1 MEIERKEVFVARGEI
16 LAVSVFLVYS
26 SLIAPTSSGIVLL
39 NQYLFTS
46 EREARPPRDYYYEQ
60 FQF

>member
-39 NQYLFTS
+39 NQYLFTA
-46 EREARPPRDYYYEQ
+46 EREANAVKS
-60 FQF
+60 

>member
-26 SLIAPTSSGIVLL
+26 SLIAPTSSGGEIGYSEFLSPKSVTRLASRL
-39 NQYLFTS
+39 NS
-46 EREARPPRDYYYEQ
+46 
-60 FQF
+60 